1 MWYLCNYI
9 SVNKHCFLL
18 FNVLYISN
26 ASSSLVINMDF
37 LNQDCDEGLTEPLI
51 NFNTNDGSNQGIV
64 ITGDATDERC
74 HDVSLSIQYYMHRL
88 I

>member
-1 MWYLCNYI
+1 MN
-9 SVNKHCFLL
+9 
-18 FNVLYISN
+18 
-26 ASSSLVINMDF
+26 F

-51 NFNTNDGSNQGIV
+51 NFNTNGGSNHGIV

-74 HDVSLSIQYYMHRL
+74 HDVSLSIQYYIHRQ